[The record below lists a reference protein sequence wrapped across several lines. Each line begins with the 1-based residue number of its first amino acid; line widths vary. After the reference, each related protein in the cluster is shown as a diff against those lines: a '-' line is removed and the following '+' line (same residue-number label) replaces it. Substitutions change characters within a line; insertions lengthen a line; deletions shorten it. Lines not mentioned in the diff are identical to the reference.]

1 MTQECLMATTS
12 ARQLG
17 KTHLALLSAAAQRHD
32 GVIVRPTRLPTPTF
46 RRVGRELLHGAYAS
60 EVRARGAMPVWRTN
74 EDGRALALR
83 ITAAGRNLVVR
94 TNPAEEK
101 AVRPAP
107 LRRPRHGSKLALV
120 LDALQEPQG
129 STLAALV
136 KATGWQRHSA
146 RAAICRL
153 RQDGHDIQTTRNA
166 IGIVYRLVSGL

>member
-1 MTQECLMATTS
+1 MATTS

-17 KTHLALLSAAAQRHD
+17 RTHLALLSAAAQRQD
-32 GVIVRPTRLPTPTF
+32 GVIVRPTRLPSPTF
-46 RRVGRELLHGAYAS
+46 RRVGHVLLIGAYAR

-74 EDGRALALR
+74 EDGRPLALR
-83 ITAAGRNLVVR
+83 ITAAGRDLVGTASVR
-94 TNPAEEK
+94 PSAEEK
-101 AVRPAP
+101 IVRRPS

-120 LDALQEPQG
+120 LDALQQPQG

-153 RQDGHDIQTTRNA
+153 RQDGHDIQTARNST
-166 IGIVYRLVSGL
+166 GIVYRLVSGF